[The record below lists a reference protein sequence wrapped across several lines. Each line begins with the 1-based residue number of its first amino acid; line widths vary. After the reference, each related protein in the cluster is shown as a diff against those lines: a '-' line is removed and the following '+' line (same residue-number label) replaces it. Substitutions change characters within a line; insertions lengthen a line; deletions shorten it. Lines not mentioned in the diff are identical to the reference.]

1 MLFKRNFPHT
11 QQLESKDCGPA
22 CLQKICKYY
31 GAFYEHEYLREITG
45 IRKEGIS
52 VYDYI
57 TAAEKLGLHSL
68 AFRVSYRKFREE
80 VPLPCTV
87 HWKGHHFVV
96 VYNITITYIYVSDPQ
111 NGLLRFRL
119 KEFAKGWLAHIESMT
134 DIKKEFAL
142 CLK

>member
-22 CLQKICKYY
+22 CLQMICKYY
-31 GAFYEHEYLREITG
+31 GAFYELEYLREITG

-80 VPLPCTV
+80 VPLP
-87 HWKGHHFVV
+87 
-96 VYNITITYIYVSDPQ
+96 
-111 NGLLRFRL
+111 
-119 KEFAKGWLAHIESMT
+119 
-134 DIKKEFAL
+134 
-142 CLK
+142 